1 MKKIVAILIY
11 VLIACCSRE
20 PDCDCGTVVGS
31 RVDFPDGTV
40 ESEIWFLDIRNECM
54 GNITSDVQVTFSV
67 YRSYTFNATTQKI
80 CNISEK
86 RLN

>member
-1 MKKIVAILIY
+1 MKKIVTILIY
-11 VLIACCSRE
+11 VLIASCSRE

-40 ESEIWFLDIRNECM
+40 ESEVWFLDIENECT

-67 YRSYTFNATTQKI
+67 CRSYTFNATTKK
-80 CNISEK
+80 N
-86 RLN
+86 L

>member
-1 MKKIVAILIY
+1 MVVLIVPILIY
-11 VLIACCSRE
+11 ILIAFCSRE

-31 RVDFPDGTV
+31 R
-40 ESEIWFLDIRNECM
+40 EIYLDEIYLLDIRNECT
-54 GNITSDVQVTFSV
+54 GKIAANIEVTERVYNEFSLGILDID
-67 YRSYTFNATTQKI
+67 TQRI

>member
-1 MKKIVAILIY
+1 MRKIVPILFFVI
-11 VLIACCSRE
+11 LASCSKA
-20 PDCDCGTVVGS
+20 PDCDCGTVEGS

-40 ESEIWFLDIRNECM
+40 ESEIWFLDIRNECT
-54 GNITSDVQVTFSV
+54 GSILTDIQVEFNV
-67 YRSYTFNATTQKI
+67 YRSYTFDATTQRI